1 MTLTDTSAASA
12 RPDETESQRR
22 YRMAMQDATQ
32 QIRAKYS
39 ERFSLDPRTK
49 ETLDSRRRERVT
61 KEYARQ
67 AAFYPQRP
75 RIVVTRPDVVLM
87 DYTKEIRGRFGALVQ
102 G

>member
-12 RPDETESQRR
+12 RPDETESQQCHRK
-22 YRMAMQDATQ
+22 AMQDASQ
-32 QIRAKYS
+32 QIRAKYG
-39 ERFSLDPRTK
+39 ERFRLEPRTK
-49 ETLDSRRRERVT
+49 ETLDSRRKERAT

-87 DYTKEIRGRFGALVQ
+87 DYASEIRGRFGAVVQ
-102 G
+102 D